1 MFAPEP
7 GCGSKRPHLRQGRTD
22 GVIAIVTAIP
32 EEFATIASRISDGQ
46 RLRVGKDDP
55 GIFLRGRIVGAPV
68 LLAASGDGAMRASSC
83 VSFLLREF
91 PVSVLVGAGA
101 AGALGPSLSAGE
113 VLVAARV
120 VDEEGDAP
128 PPDAGWISRAAAL
141 GAKPATFV
149 TVARPLTSSK
159 EKSEVALRFGVPDPA
174 GAVVD
179 MESAAWARAAAGR
192 GVPYVILRAVS
203 DTFEEELPGF
213 LSSCL
218 SAEGSVDRAAVARRL
233 LVRPGALPVL
243 LKARERVREGAGRV
257 GLFLEKLL
265 SEKI

>member
-32 EEFATIASRISDGQ
+32 EEFHAIAKRVSDGE
-46 RLRVGKDDP
+46 RRRMGKGDR
-55 GIFLRGRIVGAPV
+55 GVLLRGRIAGVPV
-68 LLAASGDGAMRASSC
+68 LLAASRDGSLRASGC

-91 PVSVLVGAGA
+91 PVSCLVGAGA
-101 AGALGPSLSAGE
+101 AGALGPSLSTGE
-113 VLVAARV
+113 ILVAARV
-120 VDEEGDAP
+120 VDEKGDAP
-128 PPDAGWISRAAAL
+128 LPDAGWISRAVAL
-141 GAKPATFV
+141 GARPGTFV

-174 GAVVD
+174 VAVVD
-179 MESAAWARAAAGR
+179 MESAGWARAAASR
-192 GVPYVILRAVS
+192 GIPYVILRAVS

-218 SAEGSVDRAAVARRL
+218 SAEGSVDRVAVARRL

-257 GLFLEKLL
+257 GLFLEKVL

>member
-7 GCGSKRPHLRQGRTD
+7 GCGAKRPPQRDGRKD
-22 GVIAIVTAIP
+22 GVVAVVTAMP
-32 EEFATIASRISDGQ
+32 EEFKAIAP
-46 RLRVGKDDP
+46 RVSQAERRRMGRGDRGFFLEGKI
-55 GIFLRGRIVGAPV
+55 GGASVV
-68 LLAASGDGAMRASSC
+68 LGLTGDGAARAFR
-83 VSFLLREF
+83 FLEFLFEEF
-91 PVSVLVGAGA
+91 PVSCLVGAGA

-113 VLVAARV
+113 ILVAARV
-120 VDEEGDAP
+120 VDEKGDAP
-128 PPDAGWISRAAAL
+128 LPDAGWISRAVAL
-141 GAKPATFV
+141 GARPGTFV

-174 GAVVD
+174 VAVVD
-179 MESAAWARAAAGR
+179 MESAGWARAAASR
-192 GVPYVILRAVS
+192 GIPYVILRAVS

-218 SAEGSVDRAAVARRL
+218 SAEGSVDRVAVARRL

-257 GLFLEKLL
+257 GLFLEKVL

>member
-1 MFAPEP
+1 MFASEP
-7 GCGSKRPHLRQGRTD
+7 GCGAKAPPLPRKPESSVVG
-22 GVIAIVTAIP
+22 IVTAIP
-32 EEFATIASRISDGQ
+32 EEFEAIEGRLSDGH
-46 RLRVGKDDP
+46 RLRAGKGDR
-55 GIFLRGRIVGAPV
+55 GILLRGRISGASV
-68 LLAASGDGAMRASSC
+68 LLAMTGDGKARAERG

-101 AGALGPSLSAGE
+101 AGALGPSLRAGDIIVSE
-113 VLVAARV
+113 RV
-120 VDEEGDAP
+120 VDESGDAP
-128 PPDAGWISRAAAL
+128 PPDAGWISRAVAL
-141 GAKPATFV
+141 GARPATVV
-149 TVARPLTSSK
+149 TLAKLVCSSK
-159 EKSEVALRFGVPDPA
+159 EKKDLASRFGATDSGP
-174 GAVVD
+174 AVVD
-179 MESAAWARAAAGR
+179 MESAAWARAATGR

-233 LVRPGALPVL
+233 LLRPGALPVL

-257 GLFLEKLL
+257 GLFLEKVL